1 MSKFTTMLKHVRL
14 QRKMSKADV
23 ARELGW
29 TPMYYGRY
37 ENGYLNPTKA
47 NINMFAVFLNI
58 NESELENIIKTSSE
72 GEKH

>member
-23 ARELGW
+23 ARELRW

-47 NINMFAVFLNI
+47 NINKFAVFLNI